1 MKRDFLP
8 LKMAKVDS
16 WEQRFST
23 QLDNQAAYLGISPT
37 QVTAIKEQ
45 IDAHRTAYKEAQ
57 AAKITAKSK
66 VAAMKTQQAITLKAV
81 RKIVRIIKASPTY
94 ADSIGEGMG
103 IVGPEDSRELKPP
116 VLKLRSI
123 GGRTVIS
130 YKKYRSHGIFIYSKR
145 GHETQLTLLA
155 VDARSP
161 YVDTRPNLDPNEPE
175 KRQYAAYYMINDEP
189 VGQMSNVTS
198 VLVAAEML

>member
-23 QLDNQAAYLGISPT
+23 QLDNHAAHLGISPT
-37 QVTAIKEQ
+37 QVTAIQDQ
-45 IDAHRTAYKEAQ
+45 ITAHRTAYKEAQ
-57 AAKITAKSK
+57 DAKRVAKSK

-81 RKIVRIIKASPTY
+81 RKMVRVIKASPTY
-94 ADSIGEGMG
+94 ASSLGESLGV
-103 IVGPEDSRELKPP
+103 VGPEDSRELKPP
-116 VLKLRSI
+116 VLHVRSI

-161 YVDTRPNLDPNEPE
+161 YVDTRPNLNPNEPE
-175 KRQYAAYYMINDEP
+175 KREYAAYYMMNDEP
-189 VGQMSNVTS
+189 VGQMGGTITI
-198 VLVAAEML
+198 LVSAEMH

>member
-1 MKRDFLP
+1 MKKGFLP
-8 LKMAKVDS
+8 LKMSKVDS

-23 QLDNQAAYLGISPT
+23 QLDNHAAYLGISAT

-81 RKIVRIIKASPTY
+81 RKMVRIIKASPTY
-94 ADSIGEGMG
+94 ASSMGESLG
-103 IVGPEDSRELKPP
+103 IVGPEDSRELRPP
-116 VLKLRSI
+116 VLKIRSV

-130 YKKYRSHGIFIYSKR
+130 YKKYSSHGVFIYSKR
-145 GHETQLTLLA
+145 GTETHLTLLA
-155 VDARSP
+155 VDMRSP
-161 YVDTRPNLDPNEPE
+161 YVDTRPNLNPNEPE
-175 KRQYAAYYMINDEP
+175 QREYAAFYMINDEP
-189 VGQMSNVTS
+189 VGQMSGVTS
-198 VLVAAEML
+198 VLVAAEMH

>member
-81 RKIVRIIKASPTY
+81 RKMVRIIKASPTY
-94 ADSIGEGMG
+94 ADSIGESMG

-116 VLKLRSI
+116 VLKVRSI